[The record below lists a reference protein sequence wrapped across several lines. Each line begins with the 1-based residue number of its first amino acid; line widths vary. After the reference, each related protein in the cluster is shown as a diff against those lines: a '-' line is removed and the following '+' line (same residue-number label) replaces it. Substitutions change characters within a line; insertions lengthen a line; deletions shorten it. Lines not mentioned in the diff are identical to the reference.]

1 MRQSPAQRHR
11 SCSFPGNVKVRGFCS
26 AKESFGTQLNVFNP
40 ACGTSRPWL
49 MHPEWLTTLHR
60 ADVKRARIHP
70 SPLCCV
76 YSHCSKEEVTPSFS
90 SSPAPCASGLPLCSL
105 PDARNSPRSPFTL
118 FFPFFP
124 PKPPATQRAGL
135 SKPRLPYPVPLKTD
149 GRPKFSLTS
158 KGIRTDMIGKNKLNS
173 SWQDINLEISGVVA
187 PIHNEFESELS

>member
-1 MRQSPAQRHR
+1 MVNA
-11 SCSFPGNVKVRGFCS
+11 
-26 AKESFGTQLNVFNP
+26 
-40 ACGTSRPWL
+40 SR
-49 MHPEWLTTLHR
+49 M
-60 ADVKRARIHP
+60 ADD
-70 SPLCCV
+70 
-76 YSHCSKEEVTPSFS
+76 
-90 SSPAPCASGLPLCSL
+90 SL
-105 PDARNSPRSPFTL
+105 PRRREEGKNSSQSTLLCTFPLFQGRGHALFFLLTSTLCLWSPPLLFPRCQEWPMKPFY
-118 FFPFFP
+118 FIFPFFP